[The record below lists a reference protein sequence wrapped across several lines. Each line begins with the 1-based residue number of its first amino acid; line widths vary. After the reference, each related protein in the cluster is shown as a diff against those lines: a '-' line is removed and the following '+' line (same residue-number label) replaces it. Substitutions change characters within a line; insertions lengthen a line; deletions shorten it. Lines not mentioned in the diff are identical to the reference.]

1 MVIAA
6 LTAVALRAV
15 RTESRISF
23 MFKLDDGGRFS
34 SEDLLEECWTCLE
47 ALLSLP

>member
-15 RTESRISF
+15 RTESRVSF
-23 MFKLDDGGRFS
+23 MLKLDDGVKLNTEELFDCLIS
-34 SEDLLEECWTCLE
+34 LDDLWV
-47 ALLSLP
+47 LL